1 MSQSLNID
9 ADLVRALISEL
20 SAAAGQ
26 AQLHLNELKDALAGE
41 GEPWGDDEPGRSIG
55 EAYVPQAEKTLE
67 GYQNLVDNLRDLSKG
82 VADVA
87 AGFDQRDRD
96 SGAMIDRLGRDGF
109 GPDIASPSWYSPQ
122 SLDTPPTAYSS
133 DFAPIVEGSNGV
145 QRPAPDWSTLSGDD
159 PSAGTAVPS
168 AGDGSVGDPA
178 STGPQPANAEPCVP
192 QDSRDAT
199 VGGAPGAL
207 GRPAPQPAASPRLR
221 PPWSVRPSG
230 PGVSPARA
238 ATTAEGKQAG
248 TPWSRGGPGG
258 PTPPPGAAHSP
269 WSPPRPGSRPP
280 GRVFGPEQ
288 AGPGAAPAQPNPSKR
303 NSKSRTKKAVTVEQD
318 AVATP
323 TDAQALEAAAVMA
336 ERHGIQLV
344 GFDTSGIA
352 VATVAEIAAALDDI
366 LGKYPFIE
374 VGGIEIGELGGGR
387 ISRVRWDRVGAEPE
401 QDRGDRPWLLL
412 DRILVANPA
421 RLGVHARAAIRSGEL
436 APGSAERL
444 MYSVVVGD
452 LGRIL
457 ENMAGP
463 HPRRSAQRALIT
475 EYHRISGSWAGRD
488 TLARVVAG
496 YRRWRN
502 QLGGGSI
509 TDGRFQPR
517 AALVAA
523 FTEVEVRGPVACGP
537 AKVLHLLVVEGARGR
552 SGSL

>member
-1 MSQSLNID
+1 MGQSLNVD

-26 AQLHLNELKDALAGE
+26 AQQHLDELKDVLAGE

-55 EAYVPQAEKTLE
+55 ETYVPQADKTLE

-87 AGFDQRDRD
+87 EGFDRQDRD
-96 SGAMIDRLGRDGF
+96 NGAMIDRFGHDAV
-109 GPDIASPSWYSPQ
+109 GPDIASPSWYSPR

-133 DFAPIVEGSNGV
+133 DVEPIVAGSNGV
-145 QRPAPDWSTLSGDD
+145 QQPSPDLSMLSGGD
-159 PSAGTAVPS
+159 PSAGTVAPS
-168 AGDGSVGDPA
+168 TGDGLVGDPA
-178 STGPQPANAEPCVP
+178 STGPRPANAEPFAP
-192 QDSRDAT
+192 QDSPGAT
-199 VGGAPGAL
+199 VNGAPGAS
-207 GRPAPQPAASPRLR
+207 GGPAPQPAASSGLR

-238 ATTAEGKQAG
+238 TTTAGGTQAG

-258 PTPPPGAAHSP
+258 PTPPSAVNSP
-269 WSPPRPGSRPP
+269 WSPPRPGSRSP
-280 GRVFGPEQ
+280 GRVFGPEP
-288 AGPGAAPAQPNPSKR
+288 AGPGPAPARPNAQDRKDKSRRKKAAPAK
-303 NSKSRTKKAVTVEQD
+303 QD

-323 TDAQALEAAAVMA
+323 TDAQALEAATAMA
-336 ERHGIQLV
+336 ERHSIQLV

-352 VATVAEIAAALDDI
+352 VATVGEIAAALDDI

-401 QDRGDRPWLLL
+401 RDRGDRPWLLL
-412 DRILVANPA
+412 DRVLVANPA

-444 MYSVVVGD
+444 VYSVAVGEF
-452 LGRIL
+452 GRIL
-457 ENMAGP
+457 ETMAGP

-502 QLGGGSI
+502 QLGGGSV

-517 AALVAA
+517 AALIAA

-537 AKVLHLLVVEGARGR
+537 AKVLHLLVVEGARGW
-552 SGSL
+552 SGSP